1 MKVTFKE
8 YLTPRY
14 EAYIEMVRSYCKQM
28 NLEFA
33 EPSISDFLE
42 ANALT
47 RDRLSE
53 KNKSDKNGK

>member
-14 EAYIEMVRSYCKQM
+14 EAYVEMVRSYCKQM
-28 NLEFA
+28 NLKFA

-47 RDRLSE
+47 RDRL
-53 KNKSDKNGK
+53 NAIDKSDKYGK